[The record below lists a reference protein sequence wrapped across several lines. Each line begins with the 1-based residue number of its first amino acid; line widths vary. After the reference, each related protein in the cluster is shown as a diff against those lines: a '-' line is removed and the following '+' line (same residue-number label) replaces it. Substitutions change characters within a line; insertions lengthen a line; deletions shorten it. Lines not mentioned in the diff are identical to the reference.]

1 MSLPTFVVYSKP
13 SVSPTH
19 IYSKRLLNILY
30 KCLDYDERENNA
42 LVYLHLLKT
51 RLLFV
56 ELFTNSLF
64 YYRMRTR

>member
-1 MSLPTFVVYSKP
+1 MPLKTFVLYSKP
-13 SVSPTH
+13 SFPTH

-30 KCLDYDERENNA
+30 KCLNYDERDNNA

-64 YYRMRTR
+64 YYRMKTR